1 MVHEWALAESI
12 ILYLQNNGV
21 RKARKLVVKIGLLQS
36 IDKEILSF
44 ALAELSKENSIS
56 IENIEILEEEPL
68 LKCNRCGF
76 EWSINVSSMSGEIKE
91 SIHFLPESIYA
102 YYKCPRC
109 NSIDYEILKGRGL
122 GEIVVEEYE

>member
-12 ILYLQNNGV
+12 ILYLLNKGV
-21 RKARKLVVKIGLLQS
+21 KKARKLVVKVGLLQS

-44 ALAELSKENSIS
+44 ALTELSKENSIS

-76 EWSINVSSMSGEIKE
+76 EWSMDISSMSEEIRE

-109 NSIDYEILKGRGL
+109 SSIDYEILKGRGL